1 MDPDTL
7 RAMESNLASSRA
19 EMVILYIQGAFPNL
33 TVPQF
38 RQVNENLGYRKI
50 VKLLN
55 QVRAKGNL
63 TMQHDDG
70 VAFSIL

>member
-1 MDPDTL
+1 MDPHTL

-19 EMVILYIQGAFPNL
+19 EMVILYIKAAFPNL